1 MAVCP
6 NESFPGVCPPNPG
19 NPLPVGPVVDGADGE
34 NAEVDKGG
42 LVIGGDVNPVEG
54 LVAAVVV
61 NDNPPN
67 AEFKSPRAL
76 CVDGTDG
83 VLTAGVLTAGVTGA
97 EGAGFGAY
105 NRKILFLRSFRD
117 VATGAAAA
125 GTAAAAEVVVS
136 AELKRVR
143 TGDVKSNPN
152 KD

>member
-1 MAVCP
+1 
-6 NESFPGVCPPNPG
+6 
-19 NPLPVGPVVDGADGE
+19 
-34 NAEVDKGG
+34 
-42 LVIGGDVNPVEG
+42 VNPVEG

-76 CVDGTDG
+76 WDGTG
-83 VLTAGVLTAGVTGA
+83 GALTTGVLTAGVTGP
-97 EGAGFGAY
+97 EGADFGAY

-125 GTAAAAEVVVS
+125 AGTTAAAEFVVS

-143 TGDVKSNPN
+143 TGDVKSSPN